1 MLAKQ
6 AGVLLRP
13 ISKTLAHSDKEITK
27 AYVITADSLIKQ
39 LVKITF
45 INLKKWLRE
54 ISGKLLIVRQKRYT
68 AKILECLQRLMSPLA
83 LSLNWE

>member
-1 MLAKQ
+1 MNVKLRFFLRSFYKLGYTEATLTKQ
-6 AGVLLRP
+6 AGVSLRP

-39 LVKITF
+39 LVKI
-45 INLKKWLRE
+45 
-54 ISGKLLIVRQKRYT
+54 
-68 AKILECLQRLMSPLA
+68 LECLQRLMSPLV